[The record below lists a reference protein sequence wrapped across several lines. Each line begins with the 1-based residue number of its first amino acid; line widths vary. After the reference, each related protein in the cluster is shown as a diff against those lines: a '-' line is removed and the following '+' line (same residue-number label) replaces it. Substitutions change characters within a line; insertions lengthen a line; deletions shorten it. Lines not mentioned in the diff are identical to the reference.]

1 MLTEYSGASN
11 TCTSTI
17 SPGRIG
23 PNPNPAPDDGPVGIA
38 YLGVRGAAAAGGLDW
53 GKIGARGAEF
63 DEGFMGAGV
72 I

>member
-1 MLTEYSGASN
+1 
-11 TCTSTI
+11 
-17 SPGRIG
+17 
-23 PNPNPAPDDGPVGIA
+23 VGIA
-38 YLGVRGAAAAGGLDW
+38 YLGLRGAAAAGGLDW